1 MVLLHKIYYIFLL
14 IPNEQANKMNICL
27 YNAFFSLLFR
37 VFLGIFSVQFQRV
50 STFCGFYP
58 ILTSSQNRTKHKNK
72 MKFKQMNNIF
82 LQPHT
87 FLLWRKIKLKWWNCR
102 RMVFLSV
109 AVKSNLYSCKL
120 NNRFCFLITILQF
133 WVEWWKKGQK
143 KHTAYVLLS
152 QNWTRNVNY
161 QNVNAVGWQIGY
173 FACSSFSSSF
183 PSWFTAAAVVVV
195 VVVVLL
201 LLCAHTKQIRYRFYA
216 QFYHGAQRF
225 NQ

>member
-1 MVLLHKIYYIFLL
+1 
-14 IPNEQANKMNICL
+14 MNICL
-27 YNAFFSLLFR
+27 YNAFFFLLFR
-37 VFLGIFSVQFQRV
+37 VFLGIFSVQFQRG

-58 ILTSSQNRTKHKNK
+58 ILTSSRNRTKHKNK

-109 AVKSNLYSCKL
+109 AVESNLYSCQFKQQILFSYHNFTILGEMMKKRTEKTHCTRFVIAKL
-120 NNRFCFLITILQF
+120 NTKCELR
-133 WVEWWKKGQK
+133 
-143 KHTAYVLLS
+143 
-152 QNWTRNVNY
+152 
-161 QNVNAVGWQIGY
+161 NVNAVGWQIGY

-195 VVVVLL
+195 VVVLLL